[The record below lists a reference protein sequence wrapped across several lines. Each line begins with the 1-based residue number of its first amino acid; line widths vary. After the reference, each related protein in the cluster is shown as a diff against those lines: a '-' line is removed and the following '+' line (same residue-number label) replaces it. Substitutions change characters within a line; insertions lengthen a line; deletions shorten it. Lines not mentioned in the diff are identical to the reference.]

1 LAFSCQLEI
10 QDTLV
15 PKERVGPEESK
26 AAKYR
31 NMESGFMEMFWQRAD
46 SIYQ

>member
-1 LAFSCQLEI
+1 M

-15 PKERVGPEESK
+15 HKGRAEPEESK

-31 NMESGFMEMFWQRAD
+31 NMESGFMEMFW
-46 SIYQ
+46 